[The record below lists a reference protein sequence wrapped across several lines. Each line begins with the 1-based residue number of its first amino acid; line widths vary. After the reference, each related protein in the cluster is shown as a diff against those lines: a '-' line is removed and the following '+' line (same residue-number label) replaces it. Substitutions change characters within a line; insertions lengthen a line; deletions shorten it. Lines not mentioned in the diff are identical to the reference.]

1 MRHKSISTLLV
12 VFLLVLAVAAFPQTM
27 KKTGISGASI
37 LKVGVGAKAVGI
49 GSAITTVTN
58 DVNQLFWN
66 PAGISM
72 PEGETQVTFSYNKWI
87 ADINHNAFAVSHSFG
102 SWGTLALGGLMSGI
116 NDIEANRDVQP
127 GLEGVEYSDAAM
139 FDYNSAVIGLSYARQ
154 FTDKLSMGATVKYY
168 SEKIDVE
175 TVGTLAFDFG
185 AIYMLGYRDLAIGAR
200 IQNLGGDLEYY
211 YVPFSLPMVFSFGVS
226 MSMIQSDDFS
236 FKGYVDATK
245 PLDADQMILGGLEAT
260 LLKNISFRA
269 GYKFNYMGMKDE
281 FGPRSSYQIVEKVT
295 RDHWYDQKTYARTD
309 EGLSLG
315 AGIVLPYSGH
325 DLVVDYS
332 WSQFDL
338 MDDVN
343 RLSVSFKF

>member
-12 VFLLVLAVAAFPQTM
+12 VFLLVFAVAAFPQSM

-58 DVNQLFWN
+58 DVNQVFWN
-66 PAGISM
+66 PAGISL
-72 PEGETQVTFSYNKWI
+72 PEGKTHVTFSYNQWI
-87 ADINHNAFAVSHSFG
+87 ADINHNAFAVAHSFG
-102 SWGTLALGGLMSGI
+102 SWGTVALGGLMSGVS
-116 NDIEANRDVQP
+116 DIEANRDVQP
-127 GLEGVEYSDAAM
+127 GLAGVEYSDEAT
-139 FDYNSAVIGLSYARQ
+139 FDYNSAIIGLSYAKQ
-154 FTDKLSMGATVKYY
+154 FTDKLSLGATVKYY

-175 TVGTLAFDFG
+175 SIGTVAFDFG

-226 MSMIQSDDFS
+226 MSMIQSDAFT

-245 PLDADQMILGGLEAT
+245 PLDADQMILGGVEAN
-260 LLKNISFRA
+260 LMKNVSFRA
-269 GYKFNYMGMKDE
+269 GYKFNYMGMMDD
-281 FGPRSSYQIVEKVT
+281 FGPRSSYQIVEKTT
-295 RDHWYDQKTYARTD
+295 RDHWYAQKSYSRTD

-315 AGIVLPYSGH
+315 AGIVLPYSGY
-325 DLVVDYS
+325 DLVIDYT
-332 WSQFDL
+332 WSSFDL
-338 MDDVN
+338 LDDVN

>member
-12 VFLLVLAVAAFPQTM
+12 VFLLVFAVAVFPQSM

-58 DVNQLFWN
+58 DVNQVFWN
-66 PAGISM
+66 PAGISL
-72 PEGETQVTFSYNKWI
+72 PEGKTQVTFSYNQWI
-87 ADINHNAFAVSHSFG
+87 ADINHNAFAVAHSFG
-102 SWGTLALGGLMSGI
+102 SWGTVALGGLMSGVS
-116 NDIEANRDVQP
+116 DIEANRDVQP
-127 GLEGVEYSDAAM
+127 GLAGVEYSDEAT
-139 FDYNSAVIGLSYARQ
+139 FDYNSAIIGLSYAKQ
-154 FTDKLSMGATVKYY
+154 FTDKLSLGATVKYY

-175 TVGTLAFDFG
+175 SIGTVAFDFG

-226 MSMIQSDDFS
+226 MSMIQSDAFT

-245 PLDADQMILGGLEAT
+245 PLDADQMILGGVEAN
-260 LLKNISFRA
+260 LMKNVSFRA
-269 GYKFNYMGMKDE
+269 GYKFNYMGMMDD
-281 FGPRSSYQIVEKVT
+281 FGPRSSYQIVEKTT
-295 RDHWYDQKTYARTD
+295 RDHWYAQKSYSRTD

-315 AGIVLPYSGH
+315 AGIVLPYSGY
-325 DLVVDYS
+325 DLVIDYT
-332 WSQFDL
+332 WSSFDL
-338 MDDVN
+338 LDDVN